1 MKPEAVVVG
10 GGFVG
15 LHAAY
20 RLRSMGLRVK
30 VYTGGDARRAASWGN
45 AGIIHQGSITAVPE
59 VMGLRK
65 LLALTLKRGSYVSI
79 RPSFAFRELL
89 PGGWLWKYVNEV
101 RRGALAENAALL
113 QQVLAESKRLWL
125 EVIKELNL
133 ESDLNENG
141 SIEVF
146 TVQKNFEFEAE
157 FRERESRELG
167 YSVRR
172 LDGDECRSVVP
183 QLSREVVGG
192 LLYPDDVHINP
203 SKTITSF
210 LRALRSM
217 GVEVSEERASLKLS
231 DGSVSVVD
239 REGSLTPDHLVVCSG
254 AWTRELLRGVGI
266 ELPVVAGRG
275 YLAVTEAIGERF
287 GRPIIYADN
296 RVIIGQTVSGE
307 VRLTSV
313 FELASP
319 DAEPDASRFE
329 RIREWAST
337 ALPLVRGLKFVD
349 TWVGPRPCTPDG
361 APVVGKVKGLRNVV
375 VATGGCRLG
384 ATLSSS
390 MGLMVAEVV
399 GGRERPMLSRLS
411 PERFRS

>member
-20 RLRSMGLRVK
+20 RLRSLGLRVK
-30 VYTGGDARRAASWGN
+30 VYTGGGARRAASWGN

-65 LLALTLKRGSYVSI
+65 LLSLTLKRGSYVSI
-79 RPSFAFRELL
+79 RPSFALRELM
-89 PGGWLWKYVNEV
+89 PGGWLWRYVNEV

-113 QQVLAESKRLWL
+113 QQVLAESKRLW
-125 EVIKELNL
+125 IGTIRELNL
-133 ESDLNENG
+133 EADLNESG

-146 TVQKNFEFEAE
+146 TVQKNFEFESE
-157 FRERESRELG
+157 FREKESRELG

-172 LDGDECRSVVP
+172 LDGDECRSMVP

-217 GVEVSEERASLKLS
+217 GVEVTEERASLKPA

-239 REGSLTPDHLVVCSG
+239 GEGSLTPENLVVCSG
-254 AWTRELLRGVGI
+254 AWTRELLRAVGI

-275 YLAVTEAIGERF
+275 YLAVTEAIKERF

-319 DAEPDASRFE
+319 EAGPDASKFE
-329 RIREWAST
+329 RIREWASS
-337 ALPLVRGLKFVD
+337 AVPLVKSLKFVD

-361 APVVGKVKGLRNVV
+361 APIVGRVKGLRNVII
-375 VATGGCRLG
+375 ATGGCRLG

-390 MGLMVAEVV
+390 MGMMVAEIVE
-399 GGRERPMLSRLS
+399 GKERPIVSRLS
-411 PERFRS
+411 PERFRT

>member
-20 RLRSMGLRVK
+20 RLHSLGLRVR
-30 VYTGGDARRAASWGN
+30 VYTGGEIRRAASWGN

-65 LLALTLKRGSYVSI
+65 LLSLTLRRGSYVSI
-79 RPSFAFRELL
+79 RPSFVFRELL
-89 PGGWLWKYVNEV
+89 PGGWLWRYVNEV
-101 RRGALAENAALL
+101 KRGALAENAALL
-113 QQVLAESKRLWL
+113 QQVLTESKRLWI

-133 ESDLNENG
+133 EADLNENG

-146 TVQKNFEFEAE
+146 TVQKNFEFESE
-157 FRERESRELG
+157 FRSKESEELG
-167 YSVRR
+167 YTVKTLR
-172 LDGDECRSVVP
+172 GDECRSLVP
-183 QLSREVVGG
+183 ELSREVVGG

-210 LRALRSM
+210 IRALRGM
-217 GVEVSEERASLKLS
+217 GVEVLEDRVTLTHS
-231 DGSVSVVD
+231 DGSVTAADS
-239 REGSLTPDHLVVCSG
+239 EGRMTPDHLIVCSG
-254 AWTRELLRGVGI
+254 AWTRELMRSVGI
-266 ELPVVAGRG
+266 DLPVVAGRG
-275 YLAVTEAIGERF
+275 YLAVTEAIRERF

-296 RVIIGQTVSGE
+296 RVIIGQTASGE

-319 DAEPDASRFE
+319 DAEPDTSKFE
-329 RIREWAST
+329 RIRGWASE

-361 APVVGKVKGLRNVV
+361 APIVGTIRGLRNVV
-375 VATGGCRLG
+375 IATGGCRLG

-399 GGRERPMLSRLS
+399 SGKERALVSRLS